1 MQVTNN
7 EQLKQVTNTNK
18 QQVKSPGGGEP
29 KIWRRLAT
37 NFRRKRFV
45 FFKSL
50 ISSLPRPI
58 HILDVGGTQE
68 FWETM
73 DCIDDELKI
82 IIYNVKPM
90 EVTYPN
96 FSNMVGDARN
106 MKEFQEGE
114 FDIVFSNSAI
124 EHVGTFEQQR
134 QMAEEVQR
142 VGKRYYVQ
150 TPNRYFPIEPH
161 FLIPFFQF
169 LPIGLRAFIVSH
181 FKTPWGFRFK
191 DKQKAL
197 RYVEHIRL
205 MTESELKDLFPGAK
219 IYKEKVLGITKSFIV
234 YKGW

>member
-1 MQVTNN
+1 MQMTNSH
-7 EQLKQVTNTNK
+7 QVGSLSERK
-18 QQVKSPGGGEP
+18 PM
-29 KIWRRLAT
+29 IWRAIA
-37 NFRRKRFV
+37 NKFRKKRFV
-45 FFKSL
+45 LFKTL
-50 ISSLPRPI
+50 ISSLPQPLL
-58 HILDVGGTQE
+58 ILDVGGTQE

-73 DCIDDELKI
+73 DCIDEDLKI
-82 IIYNVKPM
+82 VVYNTKPM
-90 EVTYPN
+90 KVSYPN
-96 FSNMVGDARN
+96 FSNMVGDGRN
-106 MKEFQEGE
+106 MKEFQKEE

-124 EHVGTFEQQR
+124 EHVGTLEQQR

-169 LPIGLRAFIVSH
+169 LPLRLRAFIVSH
-181 FKTPWGFRFK
+181 FKTPWGFKFK

-205 MTESELKDLFPGAK
+205 MTEGELKDLFPGAR
-219 IYKEKVLGITKSFIV
+219 IYKEKFLGITKSFTV